1 MIVGIV
7 GDAKRAVA
15 WERHLRPHNI
25 VRQVVLAPHVHDLDR
40 VDACFIL
47 DATPNRTEHL
57 LDALKESIPCFFISD
72 FIIPSKELE
81 RIHQTSK
88 EAGVEVQLA
97 HWPTLSPSTQ
107 WMKDKI
113 SKPQFIQI
121 QRNLNRSKIAHS
133 SPAFINA
140 WTDELALC
148 LKWIDSGIHL
158 IEVKQS
164 HLLPDQPQAIHLLIR
179 FDSGASASIQIQ
191 VSSTLEQHSR
201 YIAANKSFI
210 ECSVSKQELKYSF
223 LDTQERLS
231 FESKKFDSTKA
242 AEKSALHFLKNVQLK
257 KEVVYSA
264 YDALRFSINLEKIKS
279 KLL

>member
-7 GDAKRAVA
+7 GDAERAVA

-25 VRQVVLAPHVHDLDR
+25 VRQVVLAPHVHDLNR
-40 VDACFIL
+40 VDACFIF
-47 DATPNRTEHL
+47 DTTSNRTEHL
-57 LDALKESIPCFFISD
+57 LDALKEGIPCFFISD

-133 SPAFINA
+133 SPTFINA

-164 HLLPDQPQAIHLLIR
+164 HLLADQPQAIHLLIR

-191 VSSTLEQHSR
+191 VSATLEQHSR

-210 ECSVSKQELKYSF
+210 ECLVSEQELRYSF

-257 KEVVYSA
+257 REVVYSA

>member
-1 MIVGIV
+1 MIIGIV
-7 GDAKRAVA
+7 GDAERAVA

-40 VDACFIL
+40 VDACFIV
-47 DATPNRTEHL
+47 DTTPNSTEHL
-57 LDALKESIPCFFISD
+57 LDALKEGIPCFFISD
-72 FIIPSKELE
+72 FIVPSAELE
-81 RIHQTSK
+81 RIHRTSK

-121 QRNLNRSKIAHS
+121 QRILNRSKVAHS
-133 SPAFINA
+133 KQAFVNA

-148 LKWIDSGIHL
+148 LKWIDSGIHR

-164 HLLPDQPQAIHLLIR
+164 EFSPTQPQAIHLVIR
-179 FDSGASASIQIQ
+179 YDSGASASIQIQ
-191 VSSTLEQHSR
+191 LSSTFEQHSR
-201 YIAANKSFI
+201 YIAANQSFI
-210 ECSVSKQELKYSF
+210 ECSVTEQELKYGF
-223 LDTQERLS
+223 IDTQGRLS
-231 FESKKFDSTKA
+231 FESKKFDPTKA
-242 AEKSALHFLKNVQLK
+242 AEKSALHFLKNIQLK

-264 YDALRFSINLEKIKS
+264 YDALRFANNLEKIES